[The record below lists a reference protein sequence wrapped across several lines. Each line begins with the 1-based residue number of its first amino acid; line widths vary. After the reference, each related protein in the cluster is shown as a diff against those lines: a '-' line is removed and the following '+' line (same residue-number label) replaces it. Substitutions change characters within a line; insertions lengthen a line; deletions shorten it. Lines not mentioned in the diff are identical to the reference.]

1 VAVVVAAKQV
11 QDLLEAREAAA
22 QFQTQRAV
30 HLLNLAQVELVMVL
44 LAAQEMQA
52 QQQLAVAD
60 QLQ

>member
-11 QDLLEAREAAA
+11 QDLLEAREVEA
-22 QFQTQRAV
+22 QFQILQV
-30 HLLNLAQVELVMVL
+30 VQPHNLAQVELVMVL